1 MESLAT
7 SSKTKTAYDSFQNQ
21 QVIEKNHK
29 RGVFKSKIYDQP
41 STSPDTRQVDDIV
54 GNKVK
59 DDDNSVH

>member
-7 SSKTKTAYDSFQNQ
+7 SSKTKTAYSFQNQ

-59 DDDNSVH
+59 DDNNSVH